1 MNYEVE
7 QKHRVADVA
16 ALLSQLAK
24 RGVMLEPDLEQADQ
38 YFAHPARD
46 FVATD
51 EALRIRT
58 SGGRSYVTYKGPK
71 VDVVTKTRRELEL
84 PLDVQ
89 DADGSQFAELLTALG
104 FRPVATVRK
113 KRRQFRIPHNAREE
127 RQLASATTPNLLPLI
142 VAGALDE
149 VEGVGTFVELELIA
163 DDANLE
169 AAKRVIRDLAAE
181 LQLGPTERRSYLG
194 MLLTNKRSS

>member
-7 QKHRVADVA
+7 QKHRVEDVT
-16 ALLSQLAK
+16 ALVAQLEQ
-24 RGVMLEPDLEQADQ
+24 RGVRLEPAVVQSDH

-58 SGGRSYVTYKGPK
+58 SDGRSFVTYKGPK
-71 VDVVTKTRRELEL
+71 LDIVTKTRRELEL
-84 PLDVQ
+84 PLDEQ
-89 DADGSQFAELLTALG
+89 DADGSQFAELLAALG

-113 KRRQFRIPHNAREE
+113 QRRKFRIDHAG
-127 RQLASATTPNLLPLI
+127 RQVEGS
-142 VAGALDE
+142 LDE
-149 VEGVGTFVELELIA
+149 VDGVGTFVELELIS

-169 AAKRVIRDLAAE
+169 AAKQVIRELAAE
-181 LQLGPTERRSYLG
+181 LHL
-194 MLLTNKRSS
+194 